1 MTLVEKFHELIYEN
15 TGLKRNNLSESCAK
29 LTIDYTDDM
38 AIEFALYVLA
48 HKHSLISI
56 REQLDLFKKE
66 KGL

>member
-1 MTLVEKFHELIYEN
+1 MTLVEKFYELIYEN

-29 LTIDYTDDM
+29 LTIDYADDI

>member
-1 MTLVEKFHELIYEN
+1 MTLVEKFYELIYEN

-29 LTIDYTDDM
+29 LTIDYADDV
-38 AIEFALYVLA
+38 AVEFALYVLA